1 MGRKGHKKARVG
13 NFKQA
18 LKWWRGLSTHEK
30 WMIALIAMLLV
41 GIVVRWTWI
50 SSEVAGAWRE
60 RFTLPTEQV
69 DSLP

>member
-1 MGRKGHKKARVG
+1 MKA
-13 NFKQA
+13 FD
-18 LKWWRGLSTHEK
+18 WWRERSSQEK

-41 GIVVRWTWI
+41 GIVVRWTWV